1 MRVIS
6 SRFVLV
12 VLTFELRASR
22 LLGKHSITR
31 ATPSA
36 LTIILICSS
45 LMISDAEHFTGSVL
59 IGHLEKFKSS
69 AHNGIILLLSCSSL
83 NDLE

>member
-1 MRVIS
+1 
-6 SRFVLV
+6 
-12 VLTFELRASR
+12 
-22 LLGKHSITR
+22 
-31 ATPSA
+31 
-36 LTIILICSS
+36 
-45 LMISDAEHFTGSVL
+45 MISDAEHFTGSVL